1 MLDLLLLLTGFMAIM
16 FADGLPVARA
26 GLWRE
31 FVAFFL
37 LWAAALFLFATL
49 VLDTSPPNPVEW
61 IIVLARLL
69 SPVRDL
75 LLPGI
80 RLF

>member
-1 MLDLLLLLTGFMAIM
+1 MLDLLLLLPGFAAIM

-31 FVAFFL
+31 FVMFVL
-37 LWAAALFLFATL
+37 LWAAALFLSVTL
-49 VLDTSPPNPVEW
+49 LLGPSPPNPAEW
-61 IIVLARLL
+61 IIALARLL